1 MKSPT
6 AIELQNTDFILGML
20 VNIDGISYTNIQPDI
35 FRIKGPEGVS
45 CILDVEETLVC
56 ISEEICN
63 VPEPDVT
70 PEQDKERMD
79 LLSCLLELNFEAL
92 HGKFAVSNGK
102 VYFKE
107 NLEIKNLNQNELEA
121 ALGWALAM
129 VARSVEKISEIVT
142 VVA

>member
-6 AIELQNTDFILGML
+6 AIELQNTDFILDML

-56 ISEEICN
+56 ISEEIC
-63 VPEPDVT
+63 
-70 PEQDKERMD
+70 D
-79 LLSCLLELNFEAL
+79 LPLEVSQQSKLLMCLMGLNHEAL
-92 HGKFAVSNGK
+92 HGKFSINGGK

-107 NLEIKNLNQNELEA
+107 NLEIKNLDQNELEA
-121 ALGWALAM
+121 ALGWTLAM
-129 VARSVEKISEIVT
+129 VARSVERISEIIT
-142 VVA
+142 IVA